1 MRKFQFRLQTVLGVR
16 EAREK
21 EMLRRLG
28 DAQRQ
33 VQLAELRKKDLQTA
47 LADVLL
53 KRELLG
59 QEAVSVNAFRTVQD
73 FVDGTKHRILMAEQ
87 GILRAKR
94 GLEEAL
100 RGYLQ
105 ARRQTRTL
113 ELLREK
119 QLQEYKITRRRAEQ
133 REQDEMQVMRARFR
147 EASE

>member
-94 GLEEAL
+94 GLEKAL